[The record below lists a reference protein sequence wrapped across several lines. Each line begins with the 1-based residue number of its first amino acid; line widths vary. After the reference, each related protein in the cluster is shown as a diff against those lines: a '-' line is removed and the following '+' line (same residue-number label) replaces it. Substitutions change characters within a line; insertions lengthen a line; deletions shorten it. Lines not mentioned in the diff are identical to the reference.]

1 MDFYFYISLVLYV
14 SLLAP
19 LNHVTATAPDT
30 LKLVHMVIVLFLICF
45 LHFCRCTFTDFIV
58 DSCIV
63 MEIEHQPKHIQMTL
77 TKMLVAG
84 LFHGGNLQM

>member
-30 LKLVHMVIVLFLICF
+30 LKLVHMVIVLFLLSVWISVNVS
-45 LHFCRCTFTDFIV
+45 LLILLLIV
-58 DSCIV
+58 VSSWR
-63 MEIEHQPKHIQMTL
+63 
-77 TKMLVAG
+77 
-84 LFHGGNLQM
+84 